1 MFRNDGVGT
10 NPPVE
15 YDSAGVRGRKTK
27 TDHLVNVFPFG
38 SEGLTFT
45 YYLKVFTTEGETQS
59 LSVSYILAA
68 IPDKPTL
75 KPELDPLMSGKDRIR
90 VTMQPVLND
99 GNSPI
104 LSYSLEM
111 DNGLG
116 GQFIPQYGFLTNSL
130 SL

>member
-1 MFRNDGVGT
+1 MF
-10 NPPVE
+10 PA
-15 YDSAGVRGRKTK
+15 S
-27 TDHLVNVFPFG
+27 

-68 IPDKPTL
+68 IPDKPNDE
-75 KPELDPLMSGKDRIR
+75 PQLDPSMSGKDRIR
-90 VTMQPVLND
+90 VTMNPVLID

-104 LSYSLEM
+104 QSYSLEM

-116 GQFIPQYGFLTNSL
+116 G
-130 SL
+130 